1 MRAAAQPFLGG
12 HSTQLLGQVWELTAQ
27 HADASKDRTVSSVS
41 FSLSQRLLVEAVVQ
55 LRTRSGS
62 LNLGDDAV
70 CALAPPGS
78 VKVVITLA
86 LGDLLVPVRAGSLA
100 EHKQTFERRHPEG
113 CLKCLEI
120 SPALPD
126 HLCMV
131 PVTNYNHC

>member
-1 MRAAAQPFLGG
+1 MPEAFGG
-12 HSTQLLGQVWELTAQ
+12 SCCPAEDKKWKSEPA
-27 HADASKDRTVSSVS
+27 
-41 FSLSQRLLVEAVVQ
+41 
-55 LRTRSGS
+55 
-62 LNLGDDAV
+62 DDAV
-70 CALAPPGS
+70 CALVPPGS

-100 EHKQTFERRHPEG
+100 EHEQTFERRHPEG